1 VYAAQ
6 EALPPGRTFTT
17 LDEIQAYVDELRENY
32 WWPEWV
38 LRIEVHSIGRQ
49 WRGLARWDADAGAG
63 VIGISKDGMSL
74 RTVVHEVAHVLADAR
89 GSTSH
94 DPRYCRQFL
103 ELVYHCMGSEQ
114 FIKLRDSF
122 EQHGVVHDEEV
133 AS

>member
-1 VYAAQ
+1 
-6 EALPPGRTFTT
+6 
-17 LDEIQAYVDELRENY
+17 
-32 WWPEWV
+32 
-38 LRIEVHSIGRQ
+38 VHSIGRQ
-49 WRGLARWDADAGAG
+49 WRGLARWDANAGAG